1 MRELGKQTRIVSLCL
16 LITAA
21 TILPVLQAAITNAAE
36 IQPRKLTLVGGTHDG
51 ADAGTA
57 MDGATQISGL
67 VDHRFEFTVPS
78 GTNVGSIK
86 LEYCTIASGTCTAPT
101 GLDVTNATLG
111 ANSGDVS
118 GLTMGTKTANSAILT
133 RSAAAVATHT
143 GTTVRLDSVVNP
155 SVLGTFFV
163 RITTFSSTDA
173 TTGAVDA
180 GTVTAS
186 TAQLIELSGTMP
198 ESLIFCT
205 GATVTANC
213 ATTTPGAVT
222 FNQLFSPT
230 STSYATSQMAAS
242 TNAGQGYVITVNG
255 ATLTSGANS
264 IPAMSAAA
272 APTIGVAQFGMNLK
286 ANLTTLDGDNGD
298 TDFGAE
304 LTTTSDAIDYKG
316 QALVGYNAADVY
328 KFATGD
334 AVANSAYDGASNNT
348 LGPTNSQVYTASYIV
363 NVAGNTYAGTYT
375 TTLTYICTPTF

>member
-16 LITAA
+16 LILATAILPLAQATAA
-21 TILPVLQAAITNAAE
+21 EL
-36 IQPRKLTLVGGTHDG
+36 QPRSLTLIGGTHDG
-51 ADAGTA
+51 ADAGTEL
-57 MDGATQISGL
+57 DGATLPSGL
-67 VDHRFEFTVPS
+67 VDHSFTYSIPS
-78 GTNVGSIK
+78 AVSVGSMK

-101 GLDVTNATLG
+101 GLNVAGATLG
-111 ANSGDVS
+111 SNTGAITNF
-118 GLTMGTKTANSAILT
+118 TMGTKTSNSAILT
-133 RSAAAVATHT
+133 RAAAASASGSV
-143 GTTVRLDSVVNP
+143 TVRLDSVVNP
-155 SVLGTFFV
+155 STLGTFFV
-163 RITTFSSTDA
+163 RMTTYSGTDGA
-173 TTGAVDA
+173 TGPLDA

-186 TAQLIELSGTMP
+186 TAQAIELSGTMP

-205 GATVTANC
+205 GGTVSANC
-213 ATTTPGAVT
+213 ATTTSGAIT

-255 ATLTSGANS
+255 TTLTSGANN
-264 IPAMSAAA
+264 IPAMAAAA

-298 TDFGAE
+298 IDFGTEIA
-304 LTTTSDAIDYKG
+304 TASDAIDYKG
-316 QALVGYNAADVY
+316 QALAGYNTADVY
-328 KFATGD
+328 KYVTGD
-334 AVANSAYDGASNNT
+334 PVANSAYDGASNNT

>member
-16 LITAA
+16 LIAAA
-21 TILPVLQAAITNAAE
+21 TILPLIQAAIANAAE
-36 IQPRKLTLVGGTHDG
+36 IQPRSLTLVGNAHDG

-57 MDGATQISGL
+57 LDGGSLPSGL
-67 VDHRFEFTVPS
+67 VDHNFVFSVPS
-78 GTNVGSIK
+78 TTSVGSVK
-86 LEYCTIASGTCTAPT
+86 FEYCTIASGTCTAPT
-101 GLDVTNATLG
+101 GLDVNGATLG
-111 ANSGDVS
+111 ANSGAIS

-133 RSAAAVATHT
+133 RTAAAVTA
-143 GTTVRLDSVVNP
+143 GSVTVRLDSVVNP
-155 SVLGTFFV
+155 STVGTFFV
-163 RITTFSSTDA
+163 RITTFTSTDA

-186 TAQLIELSGTMP
+186 TAQAIELSGTMP

-213 ATTTPGAVT
+213 ATTTPGTVS

-255 ATLTSGANS
+255 ATLTSGANN
-264 IPAMSAAA
+264 IPAMAAAA
-272 APTIGVAQFGMNLK
+272 APTIGVSQFGMNLK
-286 ANLTTLDGDNGD
+286 ANLTTLDGDGGD

-304 LTTTSDAIDYKG
+304 ITAASDAVDYKG
-316 QALVGYNAADVY
+316 QALTGYNTADVY

-334 AVANSAYDGASNNT
+334 VVANSAYDGASNNT

-363 NVAGNTYAGTYT
+363 NVAGNQYAGTYT
-375 TTLTYICTPTF
+375 STLTYICTPTF

>member
-1 MRELGKQTRIVSLCL
+1 MLVV
-16 LITAA
+16 AA
-21 TILPVLQAAITNAAE
+21 TILPLLHAVIANAAE

-51 ADAGTA
+51 ADLGTEL
-57 MDGATQISGL
+57 DGGALPSGL
-67 VDHRFEFTVPS
+67 VDHLFNFTVPS

-101 GLDVTNATLG
+101 GLNVAGATIG

-118 GLTMGTKTANSAILT
+118 GLAMGAKTANSAVVT
-133 RSAAAVATHT
+133 RTAAAVSTHT
-143 GTTVRLDSVVNP
+143 GTTLRLDSVVNP

-163 RITTFSSTDA
+163 RITTFSSEDA

-186 TAQLIELSGTMP
+186 TAQAIEITGTMP

-205 GATVTANC
+205 GGTVSANC
-213 ATTTPGAVT
+213 ATTGSGAIS

-255 ATLTSGANS
+255 TTLTSGSNTIA
-264 IPAMSAAA
+264 AMAAAA
-272 APTIGVAQFGMNLK
+272 APSVGVPQFGMNLK
-286 ANLTTLDGDNGD
+286 ENLTTLDGDNL
-298 TDFGAE
+298 TPDFGAE
-304 LTTTSDAIDYKG
+304 LAVASDADDFKG
-316 QALVGYNAADVY
+316 QALTGYNTADVY
-328 KFATGD
+328 KYASGD
-334 AVANSAYDGASNNT
+334 VVANSGYDGVNNNT
-348 LGPTNSQVYTASYIV
+348 LGPTNSQIYTASYIV
-363 NVAGNTYAGTYT
+363 NVAGNTFAGTYT

>member
-1 MRELGKQTRIVSLCL
+1 
-16 LITAA
+16 
-21 TILPVLQAAITNAAE
+21 
-36 IQPRKLTLVGGTHDG
+36 
-51 ADAGTA
+51 
-57 MDGATQISGL
+57 MDGASLPSGL
-67 VDHRFEFTVPS
+67 VDHSFVFSIPS
-78 GTNVGSIK
+78 AVSVGSMK

-101 GLDVTNATLG
+101 GLNVAGATLG
-111 ANSGDVS
+111 SNTGAITNF
-118 GLTMGTKTANSAILT
+118 TMGTKTANSAILT
-133 RSAAAVATHT
+133 RAAAASASGSV
-143 GTTVRLDSVVNP
+143 TVRLDSVVNP
-155 SVLGTFFV
+155 STLGTFFV
-163 RITTFSSTDA
+163 RLTTYSGTDGA
-173 TTGAVDA
+173 TGALDA

-186 TAQLIELSGTMP
+186 TAQAIEISGTMP

-205 GATVTANC
+205 GETVTANC
-213 ATTTPGAVT
+213 ASTGDGSIE

-255 ATLTSGANS
+255 ATLTSGANN
-264 IPAMSAAA
+264 IPAMASAA
-272 APTIGVAQFGMNLK
+272 APTIGIAQFGMNLK

-304 LTTTSDAIDYKG
+304 LTAASDAIDYKG

>member
-16 LITAA
+16 LILATAILPLTQATAA
-21 TILPVLQAAITNAAE
+21 EL
-36 IQPRKLTLVGGTHDG
+36 QPRSLTLIGGTHDG

-57 MDGATQISGL
+57 VDGATLPSGL
-67 VDHRFEFTVPS
+67 VDHSFTYSIPS
-78 GTNVGSIK
+78 AVSVGSMK

-101 GLDVTNATLG
+101 GLNVAGATLG
-111 ANSGDVS
+111 SNTGAITNF
-118 GLTMGTKTANSAILT
+118 TMGTKTANSAILT
-133 RSAAAVATHT
+133 RAAAASASGSV
-143 GTTVRLDSVVNP
+143 TVRLDSVVNP
-155 SVLGTFFV
+155 STLGTFFV
-163 RITTFSSTDA
+163 RMTTYSGTDGST
-173 TTGAVDA
+173 GPLDA

-186 TAQLIELSGTMP
+186 TAQAIELSGTMP

-205 GATVTANC
+205 GGTVSANC
-213 ATTTPGAVT
+213 ATTTSGAIT

-255 ATLTSGANS
+255 TTLTSGANN
-264 IPAMSAAA
+264 IPAMAAAA
-272 APTIGVAQFGMNLK
+272 APTIGIAQFGMNLK

-298 TDFGAE
+298 IDFGTEIA
-304 LTTTSDAIDYKG
+304 TASDAIDYKG
-316 QALVGYNAADVY
+316 QALAGYNTADVY
-328 KFATGD
+328 KYVTGD
-334 AVANSAYDGASNNT
+334 PVANSAYDGASNNT